1 MSKHTRLLKLQLLSF
16 FPRPHSIFYIS
27 LVHLTLQ
34 DKFKKLSP
42 CFYILLPSSPP
53 QRHLLNE
60 RRPKSSLTL
69 LSLFL
74 NFPKRKQTVQGRGR
88 TDDVEV
94 ANFFGLLDSL
104 DMNGMDGKRRK
115 QGI

>member
-1 MSKHTRLLKLQLLSF
+1 MLH
-16 FPRPHSIFYIS
+16 
-27 LVHLTLQ
+27 

-94 ANFFGLLDSL
+94 ANFFFSFIGHFGHEWHGWKEEETGNIGNEHLEL
-104 DMNGMDGKRRK
+104 
-115 QGI
+115 

>member
-1 MSKHTRLLKLQLLSF
+1 MLL
-16 FPRPHSIFYIS
+16 
-27 LVHLTLQ
+27 
-34 DKFKKLSP
+34 
-42 CFYILLPSSPP
+42 ILHPSSPP

-88 TDDVEV
+88 TDNVEV
-94 ANFFGLLDSL
+94 AIFFSFIGQLGHEWHGWKEEETGNIGNEDLEL
-104 DMNGMDGKRRK
+104 
-115 QGI
+115 